1 MSATKGA
8 VALLIGVWICLTG
21 LCIAT
26 ALQVGAI

>member
-1 MSATKGA
+1 MSATEAA

-26 ALQVGAI
+26 ALQVGGF